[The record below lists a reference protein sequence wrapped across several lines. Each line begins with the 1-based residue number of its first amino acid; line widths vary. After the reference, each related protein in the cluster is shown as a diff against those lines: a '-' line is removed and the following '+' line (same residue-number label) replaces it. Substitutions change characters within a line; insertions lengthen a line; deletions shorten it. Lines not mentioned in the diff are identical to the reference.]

1 MPLLFQPYV
10 EFLRRPGV
18 GRLFMVAA
26 MIRMPIAMN
35 TLAIT
40 LFLRFELGNFTA
52 AGLGIGCYYLS
63 IAVVAP
69 LLGRWIDRAGPRL
82 PLLVTGWLQPVAL
95 LAVFFAARSHAPTWM
110 VLALVAI
117 AGLLPTPITILT
129 RTLWRQ
135 LFKTDNERRM
145 AFALDSVITE
155 LDFTLGP
162 ALIGVLVAY
171 WSASAAFLFS
181 ILCNWLA
188 FIVFLRTLLLA
199 EWQREPAV
207 ERHWLGPLSD
217 GTLVL
222 YFALT
227 FGLFT
232 CFGMFEVGY
241 PAYAL
246 AMNAPGYAGLLVAL
260 NGFGSAVGG
269 ALFGVWQSRR
279 SLEQQ
284 YAMTLSFLVLPFVL
298 HALLPQLWAF
308 IIVSFIGGL
317 AIAPVMTSI
326 NLLTSR
332 RAPAK
337 YATEAQ
343 TWTMTFLVSGV
354 GCGLSTAGYLLERWS
369 ITTMFW
375 LGAAVVGS
383 MALCAWLL
391 QALHE
396 SSETSI

>member
-1 MPLLFQPYV
+1 MLRMFQPYV
-10 EFLRRPGV
+10 EFLGRPGV
-18 GRLFMVAA
+18 GRLFMFAA
-26 MIRMPIAMN
+26 LSRMPIAMN
-35 TLAIT
+35 ALAVT
-40 LFLRFELGNFTA
+40 LFLRFEMGNFTL
-52 AGLGIGCYYLS
+52 AGLGIGSYFIA

-82 PLLVTGWLQPVAL
+82 PLLITGWLQPLAL
-95 LAVFFAARSHAPTWM
+95 LSVFFAARAHMAAWI
-110 VLALVAI
+110 VLALIVV
-117 AGLLPTPITILT
+117 AGLLPPPLTILT
-129 RTLWRQ
+129 RTLWRL
-135 LFKTDNERRM
+135 LFKSDGDRRM

-155 LDFTLGP
+155 LNFTIGP
-162 ALIGVLVAY
+162 AIVGVLVAY
-171 WSASAAFLFS
+171 LSASAAFL
-181 ILCNWLA
+181 IAIVCNWLA
-188 FIVFLRTLLLA
+188 FLVFLRTPLLDQ
-199 EWQREPAV
+199 WQQDTHG

-227 FGLFT
+227 FGLVS

-246 AMNAPGYAGLLVAL
+246 AINAPGYAGLLVAL
-260 NGFGSAVGG
+260 NGLGSAVGG

-284 YAMTLSFLVLPFVL
+284 YALTLTFLVLPFVL

-308 IIVSFIGGL
+308 IPVAFIGGM
-317 AIAPVMTSI
+317 AIAPAITSI

-332 RAPAK
+332 RAPAR

-343 TWTMTFLVSGV
+343 TWTMTFVVSGV
-354 GCGLSTAGYLLERWS
+354 GGGMAAAGYLLETWS
-369 ITTMFW
+369 IPTMFW

-391 QALHE
+391 QAVHKSHE
-396 SSETSI
+396 TMV